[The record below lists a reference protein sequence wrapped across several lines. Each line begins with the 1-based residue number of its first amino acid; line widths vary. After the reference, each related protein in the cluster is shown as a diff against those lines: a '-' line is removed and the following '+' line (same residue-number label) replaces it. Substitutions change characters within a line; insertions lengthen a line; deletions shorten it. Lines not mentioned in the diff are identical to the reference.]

1 MLLAIGVMYMHLMFR
16 LSVLMPLLLLLLF
29 CRRFKLTCIP
39 LRSLSLV
46 LLSACRVKDTY
57 DSTRAKMQEAA
68 DSVEPHNEMEA
79 IKSSGGIPS
88 NTADLVNS
96 GIPSACPDSH

>member
-1 MLLAIGVMYMHLMFR
+1 MLAPV
-16 LSVLMPLLLLLLF
+16 LLLLL
-29 CRRFKLTCIP
+29 CRRCRPTCTP
-39 LRSLSLV
+39 LRSLSRV
-46 LLSACRVKDTY
+46 PLSACRVKDTY

-68 DSVEPHNEMEA
+68 DSVEPHSEMEA